1 MIKYLHI
8 FQGNVAVTNNN
19 FSISKD
25 LFFKFYFSGF
35 WDYKFRNVTENAG
48 NNTSTELQKLFAS
61 YVAIASNVPNATFI
75 ILHAIFGHLF
85 SMKLRLY
92 GSQVK

>member
-1 MIKYLHI
+1 M
-8 FQGNVAVTNNN
+8 
-19 FSISKD
+19 
-25 LFFKFYFSGF
+25 
-35 WDYKFRNVTENAG
+35 TENAG